1 MKKHQYL
8 ILYLSIFF
16 IVGCSSDDPKV
27 NAEKAGKEYCE
38 QTELV
43 IQYWRIKQDLVRTYE
58 KELDK
63 DGGLVIDDWEE
74 HARLLN
80 EILEIAN
87 KMEPYQYYHDITN
100 SHPWGIYSKFTETYI
115 VEKYKAYS
123 YNFTE
128 SQRDQ
133 EDWIEYF
140 EDDFEDYIE
149 DNCRRNEKKII
160 NEIEKYSE
168 LRKDYFEFED

>member
-1 MKKHQYL
+1 MKKHQFL

-43 IQYWRIKQDLVRTYE
+43 IQYLRIKQDLVRTYE

-63 DGGLVIDDWEE
+63 DGGRVVDNWEE

-80 EILEIAN
+80 EVFEIAK
-87 KMEPYQYYHDITN
+87 KMKHYKYYSALTDRGT
-100 SHPWGIYSKFTETYI
+100 WGFYSNLSLPI
-115 VEKYKAYS
+115 AIAEKYRAYS
-123 YNFTE
+123 YTFTE

-133 EDWIEYF
+133 EYWMEDF
-140 EDDFEDYIE
+140 EDYFEDYIE
-149 DNCRRNEKKII
+149 DNCRRNEKKITK
-160 NEIEKYSE
+160 EIEKYLS
-168 LRKDYFEFED
+168 LQSDYFED